1 MIEYSPKQQATLQ
14 LLYLLGMGDIVEK
27 LTGLLTRYPKTGALI
42 AGAVSAFGFVPFG
55 VWPLLV
61 LGLAALVYLT
71 SKAQAMRG
79 AAMAGW
85 CFGIGHFTVSNQW
98 IAVAFT
104 FQAAM
109 PVWLGYIAVFAL
121 ALYLAIYPAIAAAC
135 AWKLGDFV
143 RARGGRPTIPFA
155 LSFAAMWTITEWLRS
170 WVFTGYVWNP
180 LSVAMI
186 DVPGAGAARAIG
198 TYGLSGLTVL
208 LSAILLGLI
217 GATITMQ
224 WKAAFA
230 RVLDA
235 ALLAGACSGL
245 GALAAGNSVPDKRQ
259 AITIVQPNISQADKY
274 EAGYDDVNFA
284 KLAAFS
290 RPLSAQGP
298 RLLLWPEAAIPDY
311 LESGYPYRYYQMQ
324 PGGSAMG
331 ARMRL
336 LSLMGTGD
344 VLLTGATRLVIDKQG
359 QLIAAHNSMIAM
371 DDEGRLRGTYDKA
384 HLVPYGEY
392 LPMPRLLKYLG
403 LNRLVPGDL
412 DFWPGPGPQTLKLGT
427 AKVGFQ
433 VCYEIIFSGQVAD
446 RNNRPDFIFNSSND
460 AWFGKIGP
468 PQHLAQAQLRALE
481 EGLPIL
487 RATPTGIS
495 AIIDA
500 DGVILK
506 RLPLGTAGRIDGFVP
521 VSHSP
526 TWFARLGNVAPLAFA
541 ALLLAIALLPVVR
554 RRTSR

>member
-1 MIEYSPKQQATLQ
+1 MPPKQQPTLQ
-14 LLYLLGMGDIVEK
+14 FPRILGMEHPVEK
-27 LTGLLTRYPKTGALI
+27 LTSLLTRYPKISALI

-55 VWPLLV
+55 VWPLLL
-61 LGLAALVYLT
+61 LGLAALIYLT
-71 SKAQAMRG
+71 SKALGMRG
-79 AAMAGW
+79 AAAVGW
-85 CFGIGHFTVSNQW
+85 CFGVGHFAVSNQW
-98 IAVAFT
+98 IAVTFT
-104 FQAAM
+104 FQSEM
-109 PVWLGYIAVFAL
+109 PVWLGYIAVVAL
-121 ALYLAIYPAIAAAC
+121 ALYLAVYPAMAAAG
-135 AWKLGDFV
+135 AWKLGDLV
-143 RARGGRPTIPFA
+143 RARGGKPTIPFA

-186 DVPGAGAARAIG
+186 DIPGAGIARAIG
-198 TYGLSGLTVL
+198 TYGMSGLTVL

-217 GATITMQ
+217 GAVLTMQ

-235 ALLAGACSGL
+235 ALLAGACTGL
-245 GALAAGNSVPDKRQ
+245 GALAAGNTLPDKRQ
-259 AITIVQPNISQADKY
+259 AVTIVQPNISQADKY
-274 EAGYDDVNFA
+274 EAGYDEVNFA
-284 KLAAFS
+284 KLAAYS
-290 RPLSAQGP
+290 KPLSGQGP

-324 PGGSAMG
+324 PGGSAVG

-336 LSLMGTGD
+336 QSLMGTGD
-344 VLLTGATRLVIDKQG
+344 ILLTGATRLVIDKQG
-359 QLIAAHNSMIAM
+359 QLIAARNSMIAM
-371 DDEGRLRGTYDKA
+371 DDTGRLRGTYDKS

-392 LPMPRLLKYLG
+392 LPLPGLLKTLG

-412 DFWPGPGPQTLKLGT
+412 DFWPGPGPQTLELGT

-433 VCYEIIFSGQVAD
+433 VCYEIIFSGQTVS
-446 RNNRPDFIFNSSND
+446 RTNRPDFIFNSSND
-460 AWFGKIGP
+460 AWFGRIGP

-481 EGLPIL
+481 EGLPML

-500 DGVILK
+500 DGVVLK

-521 VSHSP
+521 VSRSP
-526 TWFARLGNVAPLAFA
+526 TWFAQLGNIVSLAFA